1 MGWPER
7 DIAQAKGFI
16 PPPGYQRHRPEAT
29 LLYQL
34 VAEHY
39 PIFRNRRAAEE
50 RPLPRYIEDEFEAYL
65 KCGRLEHGFLRVKC
79 DSCQAEK
86 LVAFSCKRRGFC
98 PSCGGRRMAETAAL
112 FVDEVLPR
120 QPIRQWVLSLPF
132 ALRYLLATRP
142 EVVTQ
147 VLGIVYRAIS
157 GHLIGKAGLTRASGV
172 TGAVTLIQRFGS
184 ALNLNVH
191 FHMLVLDGVYRREG
205 EHRLRFVPVPA
216 PSSVELQGLVQRI
229 AERIGRSLERS
240 GLITRDIENAYLA
253 FDPAEEAPI
262 NSLLGASITY
272 RIATGS
278 REGQKVFT
286 LQTLPAEPDEPR
298 REVAESSGFSLHAG
312 IAAKDSQRNKLEHLA
327 RYVARPPIA
336 TERLSLTEGGFVRL
350 ALKTP
355 YRDGTTHVIF
365 EPEDFIARLVALV
378 PKPRAHL
385 TRYHGVFA
393 PASPDR
399 ARVVP
404 KTRVVAAGKTVESGE
419 PSVVDRQRSLTW
431 AQRLKR
437 VFAIDIEVCRRCGGK
452 LRVIANIEDPPVIE
466 RILEHLGCNSET
478 ADPGHPSRAPPQGDF
493 VI

>member
-1 MGWPER
+1 M
-7 DIAQAKGFI
+7 
-16 PPPGYQRHRPEAT
+16 T
-29 LLYQL
+29 
-34 VAEHY
+34 
-39 PIFRNRRAAEE
+39 
-50 RPLPRYIEDEFEAYL
+50 
-65 KCGRLEHGFLRVKC
+65 
-79 DSCQAEK
+79 
-86 LVAFSCKRRGFC
+86 
-98 PSCGGRRMAETAAL
+98 ETAVL
-112 FVDEVLPR
+112 LVDDVLPR
-120 QPIRQWVLSLPF
+120 QPVRQWVLSLPY

-157 GHLIGKAGLTRASGV
+157 GHLIRKAGLTRTSGV

-191 FHMLVLDGVYRREG
+191 FHLLVLDGAYRREAVG
-205 EHRLRFVPVPA
+205 NLRFVPISA
-216 PSSVELQGLVQRI
+216 PSSAELNRLVQRI

-240 GLITRDIENAYLA
+240 GLIMRDIENAYLA
-253 FDPAEEAPI
+253 FDPGEEAPI

-272 RIATGS
+272 RIATGP

-298 REVAESSGFSLHAG
+298 REAAESSGFSLHAG
-312 IAAKDSQRNKLEHLA
+312 IAAKASQRDKLEHLA
-327 RYVARPPIA
+327 RYVSRPPVA
-336 TERLSLTEGGFVRL
+336 TERLSLTEGGLVRL

-385 TRYHGVFA
+385 IRYHGVFA

-404 KTRVVAAGKTVESGE
+404 GTRAAAAGKAVESSE
-419 PSVVDRQRSLTW
+419 PSSTDRQRSLS
-431 AQRLKR
+431 LKPNGSNVSLR
-437 VFAIDIEVCRRCGGK
+437 STSRSAGVVAGSCG
-452 LRVIANIEDPPVIE
+452 
-466 RILEHLGCNSET
+466 
-478 ADPGHPSRAPPQGDF
+478 
-493 VI
+493 

>member
-1 MGWPER
+1 MGAPDR

-16 PPPGYQRHRPEAT
+16 APHGYRRHRPEAT

-39 PIFRNRRAAEE
+39 PKFRDRRAAEG
-50 RPLPRYIEDEFEAYL
+50 RALPRYVEDEFEAYL
-65 KCGRLEHGFLRVKC
+65 KCGLLEHGFLRVKC
-79 DSCQAEK
+79 DACQAEK

-98 PSCGGRRMAETAAL
+98 PSCGARRMAETAAL
-112 FVDEVLPR
+112 LVDNVLPQ

-157 GHLIGKAGLTRASGV
+157 GHLICKAGLTRASAV

-191 FHMLVLDGVYRREG
+191 FHLLVLAGVYRREG
-205 EHRLRFVPVPA
+205 EDHLRFVPVPD
-216 PSSVELQGLVQRI
+216 PSTEQFKRLVQRI
-229 AERIGRSLERS
+229 AVRVGRSLERS
-240 GLITRDIENAYLA
+240 GLITRDIENTYLA
-253 FDPAEEAPI
+253 FDPSEEAPI
-262 NSLLGASITY
+262 HGLLRSSITY
-272 RIATGS
+272 RIATGP

-286 LQTLPAEPDEPR
+286 LQTIPAEPEGPR

-312 IAAKDSQRNKLEHLA
+312 IAAKGPQRDKLEHLA
-327 RYVARPPIA
+327 RYVSRPPVA
-336 TERLSLTEGGFVRL
+336 TERLSLTESGHVRYV
-350 ALKTP
+350 LKTP

-365 EPEDFIARLVALV
+365 EPEDFIARLAALV

-393 PASPDR
+393 PASRDR
-399 ARVVP
+399 ARIVP
-404 KTRVVAAGKTVESGE
+404 KTCAAAGSERGE
-419 PSVVDRQRSLTW
+419 AAATGRQRAMTW

-437 VFAIDIEVCRRCGGK
+437 VFAIEIETCRQCGGR
-452 LRVIANIEDPPVIE
+452 LRVIASIDAPAVIE
-466 RILEHLGCNSET
+466 RILEHLGRDAESV
-478 ADPGHPSRAPPQGDF
+478 DPAHPSRAPPEKHRL
-493 VI
+493 I